1 MEAINSSSST
11 PSTYQASAT
20 SVGGSSLLPS
30 KYMQEKPV
38 TILVGLARKKYY
50 IFKNLLAAKSPYF
63 AAQFKDC
70 WDGQKDEVEL
80 LDATGGDFEVV
91 VDWMHVGKL
100 PTKLTQYTE
109 HPEYDWDLAAQTYKL
124 ADKLMMP
131 ELQNEVLKNEASI
144 LASNN
149 KSWHYSKLA
158 TLHTAELTHTPYYT
172 FVLKSVVRRMMIDPD
187 QSDRELQKYY
197 SALESCPKVAMDVLA
212 SINRWNVKRWGD
224 LRSDNLSEFLLP
236 VANADDAPNNN

>member
-1 MEAINSSSST
+1 M
-11 PSTYQASAT
+11 
-20 SVGGSSLLPS
+20 
-30 KYMQEKPV
+30 
-38 TILVGLARKKYY
+38 
-50 IFKNLLAAKSPYF
+50 AAKSPYF
-63 AAQFKDC
+63 AAQLKDC

-91 VDWMHVGKL
+91 LDWMHIGKL

-172 FVLKSVVRRMMIDPD
+172 FVLKSVVRKLMLNPD
-187 QSDRELQKYY
+187 NSDRELQKYNT
-197 SALESCPKVAMDVLA
+197 ALECYPKVAIDVLA
-212 SINRWNVKRWGD
+212 SINRWNAKRWDDPCRGD
-224 LRSDNLSEFLLP
+224 LSEFLLP
-236 VANADDAPNNN
+236 VANANNAPSSSS